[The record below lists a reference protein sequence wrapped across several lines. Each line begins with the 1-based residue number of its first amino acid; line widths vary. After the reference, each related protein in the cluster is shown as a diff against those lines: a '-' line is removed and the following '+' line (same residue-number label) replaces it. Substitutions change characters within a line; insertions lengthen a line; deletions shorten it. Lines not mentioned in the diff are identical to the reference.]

1 MEQVVSTANL
11 LKALQRVKQNRGAP
25 GMDGVTVQQLDAVW
39 REQGDTVRQQLLAGD
54 YRPQP
59 VRRVEIPKP
68 AGVVRLLGIP
78 TVIDR
83 LVQQALLRVL
93 TPVFDPGFSEHSY
106 GFRPGRSA
114 HQAVEAARQYIEAGY
129 TWVVDLDVE
138 QFFDRVNPLR
148 PSPSGC
154 SNPIWLS
161 PWAASALPWMALST
175 FTRTP
180 RWLKGFYSRMGW
192 PRALG
197 YSGPRR
203 SSRRSRNRGGHN
215 ESRIHELLATVWS
228 G

>member
-11 LKALQRVKQNRGAP
+11 LNALQRVKQNRGAP
-25 GMDGVTVQQLDAVW
+25 SMDGMTVQQLDAVW
-39 REQGDTVRQQLLAGD
+39 REQGDSVRQQLLAGD

-68 AGVVRLLGIP
+68 AGGVRLLGIP

-83 LVQQALLRVL
+83 LVQQALLQVVTL
-93 TPVFDPGFSEHSY
+93 VFDPGFSDHSY

-114 HQAVEAARQYIEAGY
+114 HQAVEAARQYTEAGY
-129 TWVVDLDVE
+129 TWVVDLDIE
-138 QFFDRVNPLR
+138 QFFDRANPL
-148 PSPSGC
+148 
-154 SNPIWLS
+154 
-161 PWAASALPWMALST
+161 WAFTQRLQQPGLAVSMGTASAMPWMAVST

-197 YSGPRR
+197 YSSPRR
-203 SSRRSRNRGGHN
+203 SFGEEPKPRRAQ
-215 ESRIHELLATVWS
+215 RIADP
-228 G
+228 